1 MGRNAPAPV
10 ATPLPPR
17 KPFHIG
23 KQWPT
28 TAPIAAN
35 ASHPGISSRATNGSV
50 IALPDTLDK
59 AAKGIKEK
67 RAEKKLKHDV
77 RKTTGAVE
85 TLGDR

>member
-1 MGRNAPAPV
+1 MALRNERSPV
-10 ATPLPPR
+10 YARLL
-17 KPFHIG
+17 
-23 KQWPT
+23 
-28 TAPIAAN
+28 TAHLTEDPMPHAKDKGAKN
-35 ASHPGISSRATNGSV
+35 V
-50 IALPDTLDK
+50 KKK